1 MGKRSS
7 KGNSRGAGIK
17 TIMCS
22 IAVICVLLGSSTIA
36 QGIEWQWQ
44 WLKAKE
50 QKTKQEKVVKKKNLP
65 LRPKQIGTPTVQQLL
80 DKVEANYHKIQD
92 LTADYQM
99 KVRIPENMGDID
111 LLKQMLGLIGDLI
124 IQDEKFFFKAPD
136 KLKWLPPKELLTVV
150 KKNNVE
156 YRRMGTGWG
165 GPVTKDTPV
174 GNYNLP
180 WYTLLDPD
188 RFDFYWRLDELIT
201 KFDTKV
207 ISHPEENTWV
217 IEAVPKAS
225 NPEDDYNYPRGAKIE
240 LFIDYNKGVV
250 IKINCRQHYYPNE
263 EISEDFPEG
272 QLTEQT
278 EIKNFILINNTWIP
292 TTLIKIQPPLP
303 KYRPEEVKEE
313 YTLSN
318 IQINTG
324 IPDSEFEF

>member
-1 MGKRSS
+1 MGKRSL
-7 KGNSRGAGIK
+7 KGNSRGTGIK
-17 TIMCS
+17 KIMCS
-22 IAVICVLLGSSTIA
+22 IAVMCVLLCSSTIA
-36 QGIEWQWQ
+36 QGIEWQWP

-50 QKTKQEKVVKKKNLP
+50 QKTKQEQVVKKKNLQ
-65 LRPKQIGTPTVQQLL
+65 LRPKQIGTPTVQALL
-80 DKVEANYHKIQD
+80 DKVKENYQKIQD
-92 LTADYQM
+92 LKADYQM

-111 LLKQMLGLIGDLI
+111 LLKQMLGIIGDLI

-201 KFDTKV
+201 KFDSKV
-207 ISHPEENTWV
+207 ISNPEIDIWV
-217 IEAVPKAS
+217 IEAVPKKS
-225 NPEDDYNYPRGAKIE
+225 NPEDEYNYPEHGIRMEI
-240 LFIDYNKGVV
+240 FIDYNKGVI
-250 IKINCRQHYYPNE
+250 IKIDKCDMDNQQICSRRESQM
-263 EISEDFPEG
+263 F
-272 QLTEQT
+272 Q
-278 EIKNFILINNTWIP
+278 LINNIWIP
-292 TTLIKIQPPLP
+292 TKFILTKFPIP
-303 KYRPEEVKEE
+303 KFRPEQTTEE